1 MEEKATQ
8 NNTIDMRHLWQLV
21 KQNIWRIIFWTVG
34 LGIIGYALAAFA
46 IPSKYTSS
54 TQLLVNQKKNNND
67 PNSIYATQQAN
78 VQMVNTYKDII
89 TSPVILKDAS
99 KYLAN
104 PTTVI
109 RKARPAV
116 YRRDSNGNR
125 QLVRKARPAVI
136 ERDGKSFS
144 VSVKQMQKAVKVST
158 QQQSQVFT
166 LSATANTP
174 DKSKAIANAVAKTF
188 QKKVPDLMSVNNV
201 TIVSDAATGVKTSPR
216 VLLFTA
222 AGLVL
227 GFIIAFA
234 IMILRDAMNTTVRTD
249 DFMTKEVGLTNL
261 GTVTHFHLSNS
272 FSIKNT
278 EDKKDKKRR
287 RV

>member
-21 KQNIWRIIFWTVG
+21 KQNIWRIILWTVG
-34 LGIIGYALAAFA
+34 LGIIGYALAAFV
-46 IPSKYTSS
+46 IPPKYTSS
-54 TQLLVNQKKNNND
+54 TQILVNQKKDKED
-67 PNSIYATQQAN
+67 PNSIYTTQQAN

-104 PTTVI
+104 PTTVV
-109 RKARPAV
+109 RKARAAV

-136 ERDGKSFS
+136 ERDGKSFT
-144 VSVKQMQKAVKVST
+144 VSAKQMQGAVSVST
-158 QQQSQVFT
+158 QQNSQVFT

-174 DKSKAIANAVAKTF
+174 EKSKAIANAVAKTF
-188 QKKVPDLMSVNNV
+188 QKKVPDLMNVNNV
-201 TIVSDAATGVKTSPR
+201 TIVSDASTGVKSSPK
-216 VLLFTA
+216 VTLFTA

-234 IMILRDAMNTTVRTD
+234 IIIIRDAMNTTVRTD
-249 DFMTKEVGLTNL
+249 DFMTNELGLTNL
-261 GTVTHFHLSNS
+261 GTVTHFHLSNN
-272 FSIKNT
+272 FSIKK
-278 EDKKDKKRR
+278 EDKNDKKRR

>member
-8 NNTIDMRHLWQLV
+8 NNTVDMRHLWQLV
-21 KQNIWRIIFWTVG
+21 KQNIWRIILWTVG
-34 LGIIGYALAAFA
+34 LGIIGYALAAFV
-46 IPSKYTSS
+46 IPPKYTSS
-54 TQLLVNQKKNNND
+54 TQILVNQKKDSD
-67 PNSIYATQQAN
+67 PNAVYAIQQAN

-109 RKARPAV
+109 RKARAAV
-116 YRRDSNGNR
+116 YRRDSDGNR

-136 ERDGKSFS
+136 ERDGKSFV
-144 VSVKQMQKAVKVST
+144 VSAKQMQKAVSIST
-158 QQQSQVFT
+158 QQNSQVFT

-174 DKSKAIANAVAKTF
+174 EKAKAIANAVAKTF
-188 QKKVPDLMSVNNV
+188 KKKIPNIMNVNNV
-201 TIVSDAATGVKTSPR
+201 TIVSNASTGTKTSPK
-216 VLLFTA
+216 VPLFTV

-227 GFIIAFA
+227 GLIIAFA
-234 IMILRDAMNTTVRTD
+234 ITIIKDAMNTTVRTD
-249 DFMTKEVGLTNL
+249 DFMTNELGLTNL
-261 GTVTHFHLSNS
+261 GTVTHFHLSNN
-272 FSIKNT
+272 FSIKKSDEN
-278 EDKKDKKRR
+278 DKKRR

>member
-1 MEEKATQ
+1 MEEKSTQ
-8 NNTIDMRHLWQLV
+8 NNTIDLRHLWQLV
-21 KQNIWRIIFWTVG
+21 KQNIWRIILWTIG
-34 LGIIGYALAAFA
+34 LGIIGYALAAFV
-46 IPSKYTSS
+46 IPPKYTSN
-54 TQLLVNQKKNNND
+54 TQILVNQKKDDKD

-104 PTTVI
+104 PVTVV
-109 RKARPAV
+109 RKAKAAV
-116 YRRDSNGNR
+116 YRKDSNGNR
-125 QLVRKARPAVI
+125 QLVREARPAVI

-144 VSVKQMQKAVKVST
+144 VSAKQMQGAVSVAT
-158 QQQSQVFT
+158 QQNSQVFT

-174 DKSKAIANAVAKTF
+174 EKSKAIANAVAKTF
-188 QKKVPDLMSVNNV
+188 QKKVPSLMNVNNV
-201 TIVSDAATGVKTSPR
+201 TIVSDATTGIKSSPK
-216 VLLFTA
+216 VALFTA

-234 IMILRDAMNTTVRTD
+234 IIIIRDAMNTTVRTD
-249 DFMTKEVGLTNL
+249 DFMTKELGLTNL
-261 GTVTHFHLSNS
+261 GTVTHFHLSNN
-272 FSIKNT
+272 FSIKKS
-278 EDKKDKKRR
+278 EEKDKKRR

>member
-21 KQNIWRIIFWTVG
+21 KQNIWRIILWTVG
-34 LGIIGYALAAFA
+34 LGIVGYALAAFV
-46 IPSKYTSS
+46 IPPKYTSS
-54 TQLLVNQKKNNND
+54 TQILVNQKKDNTD
-67 PNSIYATQQAN
+67 PNAAYAAQQAN

-104 PTTVI
+104 PITVV
-109 RKARPAV
+109 RKARAAV
-116 YRRDSNGNR
+116 YRRDSDGNR

-136 ERDGKSFS
+136 ERDGKSFV
-144 VSVKQMQKAVKVST
+144 VSHKQMQRAVSVTT

-174 DKSKAIANAVAKTF
+174 EKSKAIANAIAKTF
-188 QKKVPDLMSVNNV
+188 QKKIPNIMNVNNV
-201 TIVSDAATGVKTSPR
+201 TIVSDASIGIKSSPK
-216 VLLFTA
+216 VPLFTV
-222 AGLVL
+222 AGLIL
-227 GFIIAFA
+227 GLIIAVA
-234 IMILRDAMNTTVRTD
+234 IIIIRDATNTTVRTD
-249 DFMTKEVGLTNL
+249 DFMTNELGLTNL
-261 GTVTHFHLSNS
+261 GTVTHFHLSNN
-272 FSIKNT
+272 FSIKKSDDN
-278 EDKKDKKRR
+278 DKKRR